1 MQLLFG
7 GRFKIV
13 KSLCYIFL
21 ILSLNTRLI
30 LMVKSAVQISWNGVE
45 LVKSF
50 GMGLFFDVIACS
62 YFLLPFI
69 FFTIII
75 PSKIAK
81 TKIYKG
87 FVWFFYSLT
96 IFVWVFN
103 VIAEY
108 FFWDEF
114 EVRYNFIAVDYLIY
128 TTEVIG
134 NIVESYSLPMLLGI
148 VAAVSALIIRGVFK
162 LAVIHTALNDE
173 QSFISRLKS
182 GLLLM
187 LPSAF
192 AILFVTH
199 AWADIS
205 SNNYNKELGK
215 NGIYSLFEAF
225 KNNQLDYDHFYTTI
239 DDKSAFTTLQN
250 LMTDSLIAF
259 DEPGKVNPLY
269 SVKRVGEEKRYNVM
283 FVTVE
288 SLSGEYMKYIGGEDG
303 YSMPFLDSLTK
314 EGIFLTNLYANG
326 TRTVRGLEALNLCI
340 PPTPGTSLVRRPE
353 NDHLYSLGEIFKQK
367 GYQNKFIY
375 GGYGYFDNMNTF
387 FSGNGYEI
395 VDRSAFAE
403 NEITFANVWGTC
415 DGDSYRRAMK
425 EADKSYSQRKPFL
438 NFIMTT
444 SNHKPYTFPETGF
457 KIPANRTG
465 GVVYT
470 DYALKQFI
478 TEAKTKPWFDQTIF
492 VIIADHCGSSAGKA
506 EIPVL
511 KYQIPCVIYAP
522 KIVKAQMI
530 DKLCS
535 QVDIAPTLM
544 AMMNWSYKST
554 FYGKDIFSMKKNEE
568 RAFVGT
574 YQKLGYIEGDKLVV
588 LSPQKKITQYKF
600 DRYSGDMKSTLVET
614 DMQNNVV
621 SLYQTAEHMFIQKL
635 NKVKKH

>member
-1 MQLLFG
+1 MQSLFS

-13 KSLCYIFL
+13 KSLIIIFL
-21 ILSLNTRLI
+21 LLSFITRVVL
-30 LMVKSAVQISWNGVE
+30 LFKSAGQISWNIFE
-45 LVKSF
+45 LLKSF
-50 GMGLFFDVIACS
+50 SVGFFFDLVACS
-62 YFLLPFI
+62 YFMIPFI

-75 PSKIAK
+75 PPVIAK
-81 TKIYKG
+81 SKVYKG

-96 IFVWVFN
+96 VFIWVFN

-114 EVRYNFIAVDYLIY
+114 EVRFNFIAVDYLIY

-134 NIVESYSLPMLLGI
+134 NIVESYSLPLLVSC
-148 VAAVSALIIRGVFK
+148 VALVSALFIRRIVK
-162 LAVIHTALNDE
+162 KSIVNDALNSD
-173 QSFISRLKS
+173 QNFLSRLKS
-182 GLLLM
+182 GILLM
-187 LPSAF
+187 LPAVFSF
-192 AILFVTH
+192 FFVTH
-199 AWADIS
+199 AWAEI
-205 SNNYNKELGK
+205 SNNSYNKELAK

-239 DDKSAFTTLQN
+239 DDTLAFRSLQE
-250 LMTDSLIAF
+250 LMVDSLIVY

-269 SVKRVGEEKRYNVM
+269 AVKRVGEEKLYNVM

-288 SLSGEYMKYIGGEDG
+288 SLSGEFMKYIGGEDG
-303 YSMPFLDSLTK
+303 YDMPFLDSLTR

-340 PPTPGTSLVRRPE
+340 PPTPGTSLVRRPG

-375 GGYGYFDNMNTF
+375 GGFGYFDNMNTF

-395 VDRSAFAE
+395 VDRSVFAD

-425 EADKSYSQRKPFL
+425 EADKSFAQGKPFL

-444 SNHKPYTFPETGF
+444 SNHKPYTFPEIGI
-457 KIPANRTG
+457 KLPANRTG
-465 GVVYT
+465 GVRYT
-470 DYALKQFI
+470 DYALEQFI
-478 TEAKTKPWFDQTIF
+478 KAAKQKPWFDSTIF
-492 VIIADHCGSSAGKA
+492 VIVADHCGSSAGKS

-522 KIVKAQMI
+522 KIVQPQMI

-535 QVDIAPTLM
+535 QVDIPPTLM

-554 FYGKDIFSMKKNEE
+554 FYGKDIFTMKKEEE

-574 YQKLGYIEGDKLVV
+574 YQKLGYIQDDKLVV

-600 DRYSGDMKSTLVET
+600 DRFTGDMKSMSV
-614 DMQNNVV
+614 DPSMQNKVV

-635 NKVKKH
+635 NKVKQ

>member
-1 MQLLFG
+1 MQSIFT

-13 KSLCYIFL
+13 KSLFIIFL
-21 ILSLNTRLI
+21 VLSFITRII
-30 LMVKSAVQISWNGVE
+30 LMFKSAGQISWNILE
-45 LVKSF
+45 LLKSF
-50 GMGLFFDVIACS
+50 SVGMFFDVVACS
-62 YFLLPFI
+62 YFMVPFI

-75 PSKIAK
+75 PPVIAK
-81 TKIYKG
+81 SKVYKG
-87 FVWFFYSLT
+87 LVWFFYSLT
-96 IFVWVFN
+96 VFIWVFN

-114 EVRYNFIAVDYLIY
+114 EVRFNFIAVDYLIY

-134 NIVESYSLPMLLGI
+134 NIVESYSLPLLLTI
-148 VAAVSALIIRGVFK
+148 VAAVSALIIRRTVK
-162 LAVIHTALNDE
+162 KSIVNDALNDS
-173 QSFISRLKS
+173 QSFGSRLKT
-182 GLLLM
+182 GGILLV
-187 LPSAF
+187 P
-192 AILFVTH
+192 AIFSFFFVTH
-199 AWADIS
+199 SWAEIS
-205 SNNYNKELGK
+205 TNAYNKELAK

-225 KNNQLDYDHFYTTI
+225 KNNQLDYDHFYTTV
-239 DDKSAFTTLQN
+239 DDKIAFKTLQD
-250 LMTDSLIAF
+250 LMSDSLIVY

-288 SLSGEYMKYIGGEDG
+288 SLSGEFMKYIGGEDG
-303 YSMPFLDSLTK
+303 YDMPFLDSLTH

-340 PPTPGTSLVRRPE
+340 PPTPGTSLVRRPG

-375 GGYGYFDNMNTF
+375 GGFGYFDNMNTF

-395 VDRSAFAE
+395 VDRSVFAD

-425 EADKSYSQRKPFL
+425 EADKSFAEGKPFL

-444 SNHKPYTFPETGF
+444 SNHKPYTFPEIGI
-457 KIPANRTG
+457 KLPPNRTG
-465 GVVYT
+465 GVRYT
-470 DYALKQFI
+470 DYALEQFI
-478 TEAKTKPWFDQTIF
+478 KAAKLKPWFDSTIF
-492 VIIADHCGSSAGKA
+492 VIVADHCGSSAGKS

-522 KIVKAQMI
+522 KIVQPQMI

-535 QVDIAPTLM
+535 QVDIPPTLM

-554 FYGKDIFSMKKNEE
+554 FYGKDIFTMKKEEE

-574 YQKLGYIEGDKLVV
+574 YQKLGYIQDNKLVV

-600 DRYSGDMKSTLVET
+600 DRFTGDMKPTSVEP
-614 DMQNNVV
+614 DMQNKVV

-635 NKVKKH
+635 NKVKH